1 MENIDAMSLEDLEAA
16 INERKTRLSE
26 EGISAEER
34 AQIELDLKNLQDRL
48 EIVTQEVYQAM
59 RRGADLPPAS
69 VPY

>member
-1 MENIDAMSLEDLEAA
+1 MNIEEMSLEDLEAA

-48 EIVTQEVYQAM
+48 EIVTQEIYQAM